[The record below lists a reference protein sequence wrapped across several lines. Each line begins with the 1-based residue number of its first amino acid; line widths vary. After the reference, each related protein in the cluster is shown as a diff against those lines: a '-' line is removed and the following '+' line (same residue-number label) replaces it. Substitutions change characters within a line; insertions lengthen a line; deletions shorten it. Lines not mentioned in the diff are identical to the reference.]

1 MGLNVEDGE
10 LNKVRDSCKGME
22 GRTPI
27 DLGGDLA
34 CLQRLR
40 VEKLDRISN
49 TNADSQWTD
58 IA

>member
-27 DLGGDLA
+27 DLG
-34 CLQRLR
+34 R
-40 VEKLDRISN
+40 
-49 TNADSQWTD
+49 D
-58 IA
+58 IAFLQYL